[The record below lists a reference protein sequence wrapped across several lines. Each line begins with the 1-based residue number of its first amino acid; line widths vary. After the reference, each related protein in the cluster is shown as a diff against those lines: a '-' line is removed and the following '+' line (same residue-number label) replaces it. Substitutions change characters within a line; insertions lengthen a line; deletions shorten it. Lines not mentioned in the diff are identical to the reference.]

1 MADAFDIDELLKIY
15 GASPDYRPQ
24 FEHRVNIV
32 KSWNIPPGSHVLE
45 IGPGQ
50 GDCTIVLATAVG
62 ESGHVDAVDPAPVAS
77 GTSIIFPHPRQLVF
91 GSTKF
96 TIHTGSPITIGQ
108 SQAQLSASS
117 LGPRIT
123 WIEDSPEH
131 HLSAI
136 PASHKPYTHIVL
148 FHSLWYFSS
157 PDNFHSLLRLLPPH
171 TPPPPHHRK
180 APKPQHAPCQEKV
193 PLTAPSLATVP
204 HVLAALTS
212 ATLETEEKK
221 TDTNIRNI
229 VAPESIKES
238 AVKEGWSV
246 TEEKVLV
253 PPKGLHDGRWEVLN
267 ILSKGFAK
275 DVEAVAERQVG
286 LGGVLKGMKEA
297 VVGALQVVEGGV
309 KGVET
314 MSVWTGKL
322 ERSPSTT
329 AIGRTDNEGL

>member
-1 MADAFDIDELLKIY
+1 MADIFDIDELLKIFT
-15 GASPDYRPQ
+15 ASPGYRPQ

-50 GDCTIVLATAVG
+50 GDSTLVLATAVG
-62 ESGHVDAVDPAPVAS
+62 ESGHVDAVDPAPLAS
-77 GTSIIFPHPRQLVF
+77 
-91 GSTKF
+91 
-96 TIHTGSPITIGQ
+96 GSPITIGQ
-108 SQAQLSASS
+108 SQSLLSASG

-131 HLSAI
+131 HLSTI

-157 PDNFHSLLRLLPPH
+157 PDDFHSLLSLLPPH
-171 TPPPPHHRK
+171 TTPT
-180 APKPQHAPCQEKV
+180 ASLCIAEYA
-193 PLTAPSLATVP
+193 LTAPSLATVP

-212 ATLETEEKK
+212 ATCETAEKK

-229 VAPESIKES
+229 VAPEWIKES

-267 ILSKGFAK
+267 VLSQGFAK
-275 DVEAVAERQVG
+275 HVEVVAERQVG

-322 ERSPSTT
+322 ERSP
-329 AIGRTDNEGL
+329 GRG

>member
-1 MADAFDIDELLKIY
+1 MAANTFDIDELLKIY
-15 GASPDYRPQ
+15 TASPDYRPQ

-62 ESGHVDAVDPAPVAS
+62 ESGHVDAVDPAPS
-77 GTSIIFPHPRQLVF
+77 TS
-91 GSTKF
+91 
-96 TIHTGSPITIGQ
+96 GSPITIGQ

-131 HLSAI
+131 HLSTI

-157 PDNFHSLLRLLPPH
+157 ASNFHSLLRLLPHH
-171 TPPPPHHRK
+171 T
-180 APKPQHAPCQEKV
+180 APTASLCIAEYA
-193 PLTAPSLATVP
+193 LTAPSLAAVP

-212 ATLETEEKK
+212 ATLETAEKK

-229 VAPESIKES
+229 MTPGWMKES

-253 PPKGLHDGRWEVLN
+253 PPEGLHDGRWEVLN
-267 ILSKGFAK
+267 VLSKDFAK
-275 DVEAVAERQVG
+275 DVEAVGERQVG

-297 VVGALQVVEGGV
+297 VAGALQVVEGGV

-314 MSVWTGKL
+314 MSVWTGML
-322 ERSPSTT
+322 ERGP
-329 AIGRTDNEGL
+329 GL